1 MSEAADAAPRAA
13 FYGDDF
19 TGSVDALLQFA
30 RAGWS
35 GRLFVGLPDDD
46 ALREAAATVDVVGI
60 AGIARSLPREA
71 LDAEVRPALTALAAL
86 HPPLVQYK
94 ACSTADSSPD
104 VGSIG
109 RVIEIARDVV
119 GDGPVPLLFAQPD
132 FGRYTVFGHHFA
144 AEDGVVHR
152 LDRQPTM
159 STHPSTPMT
168 ESDLARHL
176 SRQTALPID
185 GIPFTR
191 YTSSAAVTAALVDSP
206 AAATVLDAADAAHLA
221 LVGRA

>member
-109 RVIEIARDVV
+109 RVIEIAR
-119 GDGPVPLLFAQPD
+119 
-132 FGRYTVFGHHFA
+132 
-144 AEDGVVHR
+144 
-152 LDRQPTM
+152 
-159 STHPSTPMT
+159 
-168 ESDLARHL
+168 
-176 SRQTALPID
+176 
-185 GIPFTR
+185 
-191 YTSSAAVTAALVDSP
+191 
-206 AAATVLDAADAAHLA
+206 
-221 LVGRA
+221 